1 MATNLDILKSKFG
14 QAQAA
19 GVSDGTFRRFFS
31 TGQEAP
37 AQQPMQVPQPAQPA
51 QPTQQ
56 PPMSP
61 AEVQQTV
68 AQGAA
73 MANPMQVT
81 GMHQTGLGGW
91 RQYLMPG
98 YGRAQS
104 GNQDAVSSGFFTR
117 GTGNAG
123 GQAGAVGPYAMDYA
137 GLIAANPGAYQSAY
151 APAMQATLNQ
161 LLNPEGFKYDVN
173 ADGLYQQIKDNY
185 TKAGRQAMMDTQGQ
199 SAALTGGYGNSYAA
213 QAGQQA
219 YQESLGNLAAMIPEL
234 QQLAYQQYQQGMD
247 DRRNNLEAM
256 RKLEDQDYQRWLQDY
271 QDYQAYLATLP
282 MQGTGS
288 GLNIGDIEATKDRDG
303 RELSRWRMDEADKN
317 YKGELAKQQAA
328 KAEAMAA
335 DGVDTIT
342 GAAAPGSKYVYD
354 GTLWN
359 PKW

>member
-31 TGQEAP
+31 KGQEAP
-37 AQQPMQVPQPAQPA
+37 AQQPMQAPQPAQPA
-51 QPTQQ
+51 QPAQQ

-91 RQYLMPG
+91 RQYLRPG
-98 YGRAQS
+98 YGNQQS
-104 GNQDAVSSGFFTR
+104 GNQDAVSGFFTR

-123 GQAGAVGPYAMDYA
+123 GQAGPYAMDYA
-137 GLIAANPGAYQSAY
+137 GLMAANPGAYQSAY

-185 TKAGRQAMMDTQGQ
+185 VKAGRQAMMDTQGQ
-199 SAALTGGYGNSYAA
+199 SATLTGGYGNSYAA

-303 RELSRWRMDEADKN
+303 RELSRRRMDEAVSALR
-317 YKGELAKQQAA
+317 EAQ
-328 KAEAMAA
+328 AEAA
-335 DGVDTIT
+335 
-342 GAAAPGSKYVYD
+342 AAAPATGGKETVTSPTQSQYVTD
-354 GTLWN
+354 LSFIN
-359 PKW
+359 RKNN

>member
-14 QAQAA
+14 QAQSA
-19 GVSDGTFRRFFS
+19 GVSDRTFRSYF
-31 TGQEAP
+31 TQDKPGQE
-37 AQQPMQVPQPAQPA
+37 QQPMQAPQPAQPA
-51 QPTQQ
+51 QPAQQ

-91 RQYLMPG
+91 RQYLRPG
-98 YGRAQS
+98 YGSASAAAQS
-104 GNQDAVSSGFFTR
+104 ASGEHKGFTYGSQDYMD
-117 GTGNAG
+117 G
-123 GQAGAVGPYAMDYA
+123 GAAGPYAMDYA

-185 TKAGRQAMMDTQGQ
+185 VKAGRQAMMDTQGQ

-219 YQESLGNLAAMIPEL
+219 YQESLGNMAAMIPEL

-282 MQGTGS
+282 QYSEGTGI
-288 GLNIGDIEATKDRDG
+288 NP
-303 RELSRWRMDEADKN
+303 AD
-317 YKGELAKQQAA
+317 
-328 KAEAMAA
+328 MAA
-335 DGVDTIT
+335 TAEREGRAAAEKSRDAALASKKIQSKYSVLDPDVDTWT
-342 GAAAPGSKYVYD
+342 GADIPGYVIKNN
-354 GTLWN
+354 GR
-359 PKW
+359 K

>member
-1 MATNLDILKSKFG
+1 MANNLDILKSKFG
-14 QAQAA
+14 QAQA
-19 GVSDGTFRRFFS
+19 GGITDKTLRSYFSDEFK
-31 TGQEAP
+31 AP
-37 AQQPMQVPQPAQPA
+37 AQQPMQAPQPAQTQPA
-51 QPTQQ
+51 QQ

-91 RQYLMPG
+91 RQYLRPG
-98 YGRAQS
+98 YGSASAAAQS
-104 GNQDAVSSGFFTR
+104 ASGEHKGFTYGSQDYMD
-117 GTGNAG
+117 G
-123 GQAGAVGPYAMDYA
+123 GAAGPYAMDYA

-185 TKAGRQAMMDTQGQ
+185 VKAGRQAMMDTQGQ

-303 RELSRWRMDEADKN
+303 RELSRWRMDAADQA
-317 YKGELAKQQAA
+317 YKGEIAKQQAA
-328 KAEAMAA
+328 KAAAMAA
-335 DGVDTIT
+335 DGVDTIK

-354 GTLWN
+354 GTLLN
-359 PKW
+359 PKR